1 MRTKWLGLAVT
12 LMIAIIPSTRLHASA
27 ESSIRI
33 AVAANF
39 APTLEALATTAD
51 QAPLFQ
57 ASTGATGALATQIL
71 YGAPFDV
78 FLAAD
83 YDRPQFLTSR
93 GISDQAPACYAQGQ
107 LRLVGADSLD
117 RLQSG
122 GRIAIANPDIA
133 PYGRAAEEV
142 LNRFESPMQRITGA
156 NALQAYQFYLTGG
169 VEFALIPASL
179 SLDNGLKVP
188 PEWHAPIEQFALVVA
203 AKDHPNYAPARQFL
217 DWLLSDDVQ
226 DALLSQGYLECTP

>member
-1 MRTKWLGLAVT
+1 MITKRLGLT
-12 LMIAIIPSTRLHASA
+12 LTLLIAIMLSTRLNASA
-27 ESSIRI
+27 EPSIRI

-39 APTLEALATTAD
+39 APTLDALAATVD

-57 ASTGATGALATQIL
+57 ASAGATGALATQIL

-83 YDRPQFLTSR
+83 YDRPQFLTNQ
-93 GISDQAPACYAQGQ
+93 GLSDQAPACYAQGQ
-107 LRLVGADSLD
+107 LLLVGADSLD
-117 RLQSG
+117 RLQLG

-133 PYGRAAEEV
+133 PYGRAAAEV

-179 SLDNGLKVP
+179 SLSKGLRVP
-188 PEWHAPIEQFALVVA
+188 TEWHTPIEQFALIVA
-203 AKDHPNYAPARQFL
+203 DKDHPNYTHAREFL
-217 DWLLSDDVQ
+217 DWLLSDDIQ
-226 DALLSQGYLECTP
+226 DTLSNQGYLECSP